1 MLSSLVSPF
10 AGFSSKLVRI
20 VVALS
25 CAITFALPGTSG
37 TATDTPATATHS
49 AAATYELRAG
59 LDGEIYP
66 VFANF
71 ASMKDPTRRTWGTIS
86 VKVTNMGSVIL
97 RNRIAVQIP
106 GWSDPE
112 IQAIELAPGETHT
125 YLFAP
130 TLLRRAYRNH
140 EIAAATATLTVT
152 DSNGRLTDQ
161 ETTPVR
167 LRSVDDLYWGRDFEY
182 ASFVASWVTPH
193 DPGVEQLLSRAKEF
207 MAGRRL
213 PGYESENPTVQDRST
228 LLQAAAIYR
237 ALQEQGVSYV
247 KSSMTLGDHE
257 DFSERIRMPAES
269 LGHLSANCIDGVVLY
284 AAMFENL
291 GMDPEIVLV
300 PGHAYVGVR
309 MAPKSSRYLYIETSL
324 TGRTTFARAR
334 ASARQSMAKFRP
346 TEFIRIN
353 VRQARTAGIYPMPSP
368 APEPR
373 SPVLDASR
381 AIGHPGN

>member
-1 MLSSLVSPF
+1 MLSSSVAPF
-10 AGFSSKLVRI
+10 TGLSTKLVRL
-20 VVALS
+20 VALS

-37 TATDTPATATHS
+37 TASETPATAHPAT
-49 AAATYELRAG
+49 ATYELKAG

-71 ASMKDPTRRTWGTIS
+71 ASMKDANRRTWGTIS
-86 VKVTNMGSVIL
+86 VKVTNSGSVIL
-97 RNRIAVQIP
+97 RNRIAVRIP

-112 IQAIELAPGETHT
+112 IQAVELAPGDSHT

-130 TLLRRAYRNH
+130 ALLPRAYQNR
-140 EIAAATATLTVT
+140 EITAATATMTAT
-152 DSNGRLTDQ
+152 DLNGRITDQ
-161 ETTPVR
+161 ETTPVH

-193 DPGVEQLLSRAKEF
+193 DPQVEQLLSRAKEF
-207 MAGRRL
+207 MPGRRL
-213 PGYESENPTVQDRST
+213 PGYESENPAAQDRST
-228 LLQAAAIYR
+228 LQQAAAIYR
-237 ALQEQGVSYV
+237 ALQQQGVSYV

-291 GMDPEIVLV
+291 GMDPVIVLV
-300 PGHAYVGVR
+300 PGHAYVGVL
-309 MAPKSSRYLYIETSL
+309 MAPKASRYLYIETSL
-324 TGRTTFARAR
+324 TGRTTFARSL

-346 TEFIRIN
+346 SEFIRIN
-353 VRQARTAGIYPMPSP
+353 VRQARNAGIYPMPSP
-368 APEPR
+368 LPEPN
-373 SPVLDASR
+373 PGVLDASR
-381 AIGHPGN
+381 TTGHPGN

>member
-1 MLSSLVSPF
+1 MLSSSVAPF
-10 AGFSSKLVRI
+10 IGLSSKLVRL
-20 VVALS
+20 VALS

-37 TATDTPATATHS
+37 TANDTPATHS
-49 AAATYELRAG
+49 ASATYELRAG

-71 ASMKDPTRRTWGTIS
+71 ASMKNPNRRTWGTIS
-86 VKVTNMGSVIL
+86 VKVTNSGSAIL

-106 GWSDPE
+106 GWTDPE
-112 IQAIELAPGETHT
+112 IQAIELPPGESHT

-130 TLLRRAYRNH
+130 ALRPRAYQNR
-140 EIAAATATLTVT
+140 EITAATATMTAT
-152 DSNGRLTDQ
+152 DPNHQVTDQ

-167 LRSVDDLYWGRDFEY
+167 FRSVDDLYWGRDFEY
-182 ASFVASWVTPH
+182 ASFIASWVTPH
-193 DPGVEQLLSRAKEF
+193 DPQVEQLLSRAKEF
-207 MAGRRL
+207 MPGRRL
-213 PGYESENPTVQDRST
+213 PGYESEISAVQDRST
-228 LLQAAAIYR
+228 LQQASAIYR

-291 GMDPEIVLV
+291 GMDPVIVLV

-324 TGRTTFARAR
+324 TGRTTFARSL

-346 TEFIRIN
+346 SEFIRID
-353 VRQARTAGIYPMPSP
+353 VRQARTAGIYPMPGP
-368 APEPR
+368 TPEP
-373 SPVLDASR
+373 PPGVLDASR
-381 AIGHPGN
+381 TLGHPGN